1 MPKLEEVHGRL
12 VTNRKQ
18 RREIRSS
25 MQDELRNNAPYMEV
39 CEQIETL
46 KEKKK
51 GIENEVFAREVD
63 KARLE
68 ELKVDIASDTVLL
81 ADIALNMYVNQEP
94 VEIIDEYNTK
104 LVPVFKVQ
112 FKKS

>member
-12 VTNRKQ
+12 VTKKKQ
-18 RREIRSS
+18 RREIKSS
-25 MQDELRNNAPYMEV
+25 MQDELRNNASYMKI
-39 CEQIETL
+39 CEEIEGL

-51 GIENEVFAREVD
+51 SIENEVFAREVD

-68 ELKVDIASDTVLL
+68 ELKVDIA
-81 ADIALNMYVNQEP
+81 LNMYVNQEP
-94 VEIIDEYNTK
+94 VEILDEYNSK
-104 LVPVFKVQ
+104 WVPVFKVQ

>member
-1 MPKLEEVHGRL
+1 MPKLDEVHNRL
-12 VTNRKQ
+12 VTKKKQ
-18 RREIRSS
+18 RREIKGS
-25 MQDELRNNAPYMEV
+25 MQDELRNNASYMKI
-39 CEQIETL
+39 CEEIEAL

-51 GIENEVFAREVD
+51 SIENEVFAREVD

-94 VEIIDEYNTK
+94 VEITDEYNSK
-104 LVPVFKVQ
+104 WVPVFKVQ